1 MSKNYV
7 SVLDIGS
14 SKLTV
19 MIGEKGVNNT
29 FNVRGAGEVNYAGF
43 YEGVFLEPEN
53 LQSAI
58 KEAISKAETNSC
70 LTVKKLYVSVP
81 SEFSYVETHEANVN
95 YGKRVKI
102 KKENIYNFLDT
113 VSKNVDESSCSIIN
127 KSAIN
132 FILDDNRKCM
142 NPENQYST
150 RLSGKIS
157 FVLADKKFLD
167 TIYKILELLNIEQVV
182 FVSSV
187 LSESVYLIE
196 PEIRDTGAVLI
207 DCGYISSFITTVK
220 GDGLTSLNSFSVG
233 GGHISTDLSE
243 VLKISFNQAESL
255 KKKIV
260 LSLDATDSDYYE
272 INIDNTTQPVSA
284 KLANE
289 IVMARL
295 DMIASL
301 INKCLSQ
308 TKYEIGQYMPI
319 YLTVGGLS
327 YLKGAKDY
335 LSKAIAKNIEI
346 IAPSVPQLNRPHFS
360 SVLGLLDFAL
370 QDTAQTKCNFKE
382 KLKNLFRKNK

>member
-43 YEGVFLEPEN
+43 YEGAFLEPEN

-132 FILDDNRKCM
+132 FI
-142 NPENQYST
+142 
-150 RLSGKIS
+150 
-157 FVLADKKFLD
+157 
-167 TIYKILELLNIEQVV
+167 VV
-182 FVSSV
+182 AVSSV
-187 LSESVYLIE
+187 
-196 PEIRDTGAVLI
+196 
-207 DCGYISSFITTVK
+207 
-220 GDGLTSLNSFSVG
+220 
-233 GGHISTDLSE
+233 
-243 VLKISFNQAESL
+243 
-255 KKKIV
+255 
-260 LSLDATDSDYYE
+260 
-272 INIDNTTQPVSA
+272 
-284 KLANE
+284 
-289 IVMARL
+289 
-295 DMIASL
+295 
-301 INKCLSQ
+301 
-308 TKYEIGQYMPI
+308 
-319 YLTVGGLS
+319 
-327 YLKGAKDY
+327 
-335 LSKAIAKNIEI
+335 
-346 IAPSVPQLNRPHFS
+346 
-360 SVLGLLDFAL
+360 
-370 QDTAQTKCNFKE
+370 
-382 KLKNLFRKNK
+382 